1 MYRYCYVPGGR
12 NSLPAGFSNISCV
25 GVLSYNNNNNKYDY
39 VRTTTVT
46 VGGGIYRSIIC
57 QLHHLHDYLLMSS
70 GLQVACFKWPVNYVE
85 EEYFLNVEEEYFLTI
100 EKFLENF

>member
-1 MYRYCYVPGGR
+1 MYRYCYVPDGR

-46 VGGGIYRSIIC
+46 VGGGSIDQC
-57 QLHHLHDYLLMSS
+57 QLHHLHDDLLMNS
-70 GLQVACFKWPVNYVE
+70 GLQVACLKWPVNYVE
-85 EEYFLNVEEEYFLTI
+85 EEYFMTI